1 MTAEIAPNLSPLCR
15 YRKGTI
21 HRLAGPFRMSLA
33 LLDWFILLVL
43 GGGLLRG
50 FMVGAVRQVASIV
63 GLIAALLLSVQL
75 MHPVGAVVASSLGL
89 SAAVGPVAGFVVI
102 FIGTQLLFFGLSR
115 LIEGLLET
123 LSLSLINRAAGGA
136 LGGLKAALLLSVLFL
151 VLAGLQMPS
160 EEVRKDS
167 VLYDPV
173 AQALPQT
180 LDAAAP
186 YVPAADRASDI
197 FDPESASDRSQNAQR
212 WQEEW
217 TE

>member
-1 MTAEIAPNLSPLCR
+1 MTAEIASNLSPLCR

-21 HRLAGPFRMSLA
+21 HRPAGPFRMSLA
-33 LLDWFILLVL
+33 LLDWFIILVL
-43 GGGLLRG
+43 AGGLLRG

-63 GLIAALLLSVQL
+63 GLVAALLLSVQL
-75 MHPVGAVVASSLGL
+75 MHPVGAVIASSLGL
-89 SAAVGPVAGFVVI
+89 SPAVGPVAGFVVI

-160 EEVRKDS
+160 EEVREKS
-167 VLYDPV
+167 VLYAPM
-173 AQALPQT
+173 AQALPKT
-180 LDAAAP
+180 LETAAP

-197 FDPESASDRSQNAQR
+197 FDLEPASNRSQNAQR
-212 WQEEW
+212 SQEQWRE
-217 TE
+217 